1 MERIIKRSR
10 IEEPFF
16 SSYLQI
22 VITDLPLP
30 TTERYFQ
37 RIDPEAC
44 RIHIEWTNF
53 DLPPGYI
60 PDQKDPAAAAA

>member
-1 MERIIKRSR
+1 MERILKRSKT
-10 IEEPFF
+10 EEPFF
-16 SSYLQI
+16 SSYLQV

-37 RIDPEAC
+37 RIDPEAGG
-44 RIHIEWTNF
+44 IHIEWTEF

-60 PDQKDPAAAAA
+60 PNQNDPAAAAA